1 MNISKV
7 KSYTVKKVH
16 NDIRA
21 LQGVKDMPEG
31 FTAWASRLKKAEV
44 QFVADM
50 EFPVYSSEWCENFKD
65 GEIPQEEVDCFYG
78 EIFQTVIENW
88 YR

>member
-1 MNISKV
+1 MNIDKV

-21 LQGVKDMPEG
+21 LQGVKDMPQG
-31 FTAWASRLKKAEV
+31 FTDWAARLKKAEV

-50 EFPVYSSEWCENFKD
+50 EFPVYCSEWCENFKD

>member
-21 LQGVKDMPEG
+21 LQGDKNLYVG
-31 FTAWASRLKKAEV
+31 FTDWASRLKKAEV
-44 QFVADM
+44 QFVADK
-50 EFPVYSSEWCENFKD
+50 EFPVYSSEWSENFKD
-65 GEIPQEEVDCFYG
+65 GEIPQEEVDYFYG
-78 EIFQTVIENW
+78 EVFQTVIENW